1 MRISKLNFN
10 KVLDYVKN
18 QPNVQI
24 YYNSKLVGFSENQ
37 KLVLYLNL
45 ITTDE
50 IFEIDIDEI
59 IEKNLSFNKMLETLR
74 NSKEKIFAKR
84 KNWTRKLKI
93 SFDGVMEDEN
103 LIYDDK
109 KELYT
114 FNYNDYIA
122 NDWEVFK

>member
-1 MRISKLNFN
+1 MRIFRLNFN
-10 KVLDYVKN
+10 EVLDYVKEY
-18 QPNVQI
+18 PNVQI
-24 YYNSKLVGFSENQ
+24 YNNLSLVGFSENQ

-45 ITTDE
+45 ITTE
-50 IFEIDIDEI
+50 TFEIDIDDI
-59 IEKNLSFNKMLETLR
+59 ISKNLSFNKMLETLR

-103 LIYDDK
+103 LIYNDK

>member
-1 MRISKLNFN
+1 MRISKLIFN

-93 SFDGVMEDEN
+93 SFDGVMEEEN